1 MKLFYLILLILLK
14 INFCASINFFTRMFY
29 VLKFNNN
36 PLAPGLAQ
44 TLIEDGIK
52 IVLEGKEFEVPYI
65 ILVSNSY
72 LINIVNNKYDIITSI
87 RTKHSILD
95 QNYTLAFVCELIN
108 ERKKT
113 NLKLLNGKINL
124 KKCTPKNYIKIVMNH
139 HEELQE

>member
-1 MKLFYLILLILLK
+1 MELKLFWKVKNLRFHIL
-14 INFCASINFFTRMFY
+14 FF
-29 VLKFNNN
+29 
-36 PLAPGLAQ
+36 
-44 TLIEDGIK
+44 
-52 IVLEGKEFEVPYI
+52 
-65 ILVSNSY
+65 
-72 LINIVNNKYDIITSI
+72 I